1 MTSRLSLTGINVI
14 FVFFPPAVSDNVLQ
28 LSFVLS
34 NTTWDDD
41 LLNSTHPEY
50 EALRDSILQE
60 VGACCWWY
68 GGTVVSTRAFHLC
81 DPGSIPAQYSYLIKI
96 PPWSH
101 VSRVFPV

>member
-41 LLNSTHPEY
+41 FMNSTHPEY

-81 DPGSIPAQYSYLIKI
+81 DPVRFLLSAVIRFKFHLG
-96 PPWSH
+96 
-101 VSRVFPV
+101 RM